1 MGLRPEPGAGSRGRG
16 CLLPPDLQL
25 RPAGS
30 SHQDAEPGQVP
41 RAGLGAKAQPLGS
54 TTACCSPGREKG
66 SRRVSLQARPPA
78 ITCVRQKPGVSTY
91 TLKKSHKSEGRTAS
105 LMVVLPVQ
113 EGQGLFYK
121 EKCPEQGRLRT
132 PGLRMP
138 VLAPSSLHGM

>member
-1 MGLRPEPGAGSRGRG
+1 M
-16 CLLPPDLQL
+16 
-25 RPAGS
+25 
-30 SHQDAEPGQVP
+30 
-41 RAGLGAKAQPLGS
+41 
-54 TTACCSPGREKG
+54 
-66 SRRVSLQARPPA
+66 SLQARPPA
-78 ITCVRQKPGVSTY
+78 ITCGRSQGCRLTLYTY

-138 VLAPSSLHGM
+138 VLVPSSLHGM

>member
-1 MGLRPEPGAGSRGRG
+1 MLSREREGLPSG
-16 CLLPPDLQL
+16 
-25 RPAGS
+25 
-30 SHQDAEPGQVP
+30 V
-41 RAGLGAKAQPLGS
+41 
-54 TTACCSPGREKG
+54 TAS
-66 SRRVSLQARPPA
+66 PPA
-78 ITCVRQKPGVSTY
+78 RDHLRQKPGVSTY

-138 VLAPSSLHGM
+138 VLVPSSLHGM